1 MATARRP
8 TPADT
13 PVFLLANKPF
23 IVSGEGK
30 NTRDRAMDTSIRP
43 LRSLLFAPGNHAR
56 RVAKALSLDADAV
69 ILDLEDAVA
78 IAEKSATRA
87 VVAAALERPR
97 HGLLY
102 VRVNAVDTDFCFGDL
117 VAVVQRGLDGIILP
131 KVESAAGLATID
143 WLLAQL
149 ERDRELPPGAID
161 LIPIIE
167 TARGVQRI
175 DAILTAGTRVRRVAF
190 GAGDFTLDV
199 GMAWSR
205 GEAEL
210 AHARAVVVT
219 ASRASGID
227 APLDTVW
234 VDLTDPEGLEASA
247 RTALAYG
254 FQGKM
259 CIHPDQIAVVHRV
272 FTPTD
277 AEIAFAERV
286 VAAFAAAEAAGN
298 ASIQLDGKFIDY
310 PIVYRAQRVLQR
322 VAAIRGREGR

>member
-1 MATARRP
+1 MSQAS
-8 TPADT
+8 PA
-13 PVFLLANKPF
+13 
-23 IVSGEGK
+23 
-30 NTRDRAMDTSIRP
+30 

-78 IAEKSATRA
+78 IAEKPATRA
-87 VVAAALERPR
+87 LVAAALEQPR
-97 HGLLY
+97 QGRLY
-102 VRVNAVDTDFCFGDL
+102 VRVNALDTEFCHGDL
-117 VAVVQRGLDGIILP
+117 MAVVRSGLDGIILP
-131 KVESAAGLATID
+131 KIESAAGLATID
-143 WLLAQL
+143 WLLHQL
-149 ERDRELPPGAID
+149 ERDCALPQGGID

-167 TARGVQRI
+167 TARGLRDI
-175 DAILTAGTRVRRVAF
+175 SAILAAGTRVRRIAF

-199 GMAWSR
+199 AMAWSR
-205 GEAEL
+205 AETEL
-210 AHARAVVVT
+210 AHARAAIAT
-219 ASRASGID
+219 ACRAAGIE

-234 VDLTDPEGLEASA
+234 VDLADAEGLQASA

-259 CIHPDQIAVVHRV
+259 CIHPDQIAIVNRV

-286 VAAFAAAEAAGN
+286 CAAFAQAEAQGI

-310 PIVYRAQRVLQR
+310 PIVYRAQRTLQR
-322 VAAIRGREGR
+322 ITAIRARGGQA